1 MLFESSRV
9 SFRKMTEEDA
19 AVYHTWRN
27 DMEVMR
33 TTNPSLDLFTY
44 AETRQFVEQVI
55 LGSDTS
61 KSYMIL
67 DKESGRPIGITSLI
81 QLDYKNRSAECI
93 LDIGEKEFWGKGYGT
108 ESLRLL
114 LNYAFLELNLHRV
127 SLRVFAFN
135 DKAVALYEKIGF
147 KREGV
152 SRQAVFREG
161 NWHDILHMGIL
172 QEEYRFV

>member
-9 SFRKMTEEDA
+9 AFRKMTEDDA
-19 AVYHTWRN
+19 VVYHTWRN

-33 TTNPSLDLFTY
+33 TTNPSLDLVTF
-44 AETRQFVEQVI
+44 ADTRQFVEQVI
-55 LGSDTS
+55 LGSGTS

-67 DKESGRPIGITSLI
+67 DKPSGRSIGITSLT
-81 QLDYKNRSAECI
+81 QLDFKNRSAECI

-114 LNYAFLELNLHRV
+114 LDYAFLELNLHRV

-161 NWHDILHMGIL
+161 TWHDILHMGIL
-172 QEEYRFV
+172 QEEYRLG

>member
-1 MLFESSRV
+1 MLFESLRV

-67 DKESGRPIGITSLI
+67 DKLSERPIGITSLI

-147 KREGV
+147 KREGF

-161 NWHDILHMGIL
+161 QWHDILHMGIL
-172 QEEYRFV
+172 QEEYKPV

>member
-19 AVYHTWRN
+19 AIYHTWRN

-33 TTNPSLDLFTY
+33 TTSPSLDLFTY

-55 LGSDTS
+55 LGSGTS

-67 DKESGRPIGITSLI
+67 DKQSGRPIGITSLI
-81 QLDYKNRSAECI
+81 QLDFKNRSGECI
-93 LDIGEKEFWGKGYGT
+93 LDIGEKEFWGKGYGS

-114 LNYAFLELNLHRV
+114 LDYAFLELNLHRV

-152 SRQAVFREG
+152 SRQTVFREG

-172 QEEYRFV
+172 QEEYESV

>member
-9 SFRKMTEEDA
+9 LFRKMTEEDA

-33 TTNPSLDLFTY
+33 TTNPFLDLSTY

-67 DKESGRPIGITSLI
+67 DKPSGRAIGITSLI

-114 LNYAFLELNLHRV
+114 LNYAFLELNLHRI

-147 KREGV
+147 KREGI

-161 NWHDILHMGIL
+161 QWHDILHMGML
-172 QEEYRFV
+172 QEEYKAD

>member
-9 SFRKMTEEDA
+9 SFRKTTEEDA

-55 LGSDTS
+55 LGSGTS

-67 DKESGRPIGITSLI
+67 DKLSERPIGITSLI
-81 QLDYKNRSAECI
+81 QLDFKNRSAECI
-93 LDIGEKEFWGKGYGT
+93 LDIGEKEFWGKGYGN

-114 LNYAFLELNLHRV
+114 LNYAFHELNLHRV

-147 KREGV
+147 KREGI
-152 SRQAVFREG
+152 SRQALFREG
-161 NWHDILHMGIL
+161 QWHDLLHMGIL
-172 QEEYRFV
+172 QEEYKAG

>member
-9 SFRKMTEEDA
+9 AFRKMTEEDA

-33 TTNPSLDLFTY
+33 TTNPSLDLVTF
-44 AETRQFVEQVI
+44 ADTRQFVEQVI
-55 LGSDTS
+55 LGSGTS

-67 DKESGRPIGITSLI
+67 DKPSGRPIGITSLI
-81 QLDYKNRSAECI
+81 GLDFKNRSAECI
-93 LDIGEKEFWGKGYGT
+93 LDIGEKEFWGKGYGS

-114 LNYAFLELNLHRV
+114 LDYAFLELNLHRV

-152 SRQAVFREG
+152 SRQAVFRKG
-161 NWHDILHMGIL
+161 QWHDILHMGIL
-172 QEEYRFV
+172 QEEYKCG

>member
-9 SFRKMTEEDA
+9 LFRKMTEEDA

-93 LDIGEKEFWGKGYGT
+93 LDIGEKEFWGKGYGN

-147 KREGV
+147 KREGI

-161 NWHDILHMGIL
+161 QWHDILHMGIL
-172 QEEYRFV
+172 QEEYKPV

>member
-9 SFRKMTEEDA
+9 AFRKMTEDDA
-19 AVYHTWRN
+19 VVYHTWRN

-33 TTNPSLDLFTY
+33 TTNPSLDLAAF
-44 AETRQFVEQVI
+44 ADTRQFVEQVI
-55 LGSDTS
+55 LGSGTS

-67 DKESGRPIGITSLI
+67 DKPSGRPIGITSLT
-81 QLDYKNRSAECI
+81 QLDFKNRSAECI

-114 LNYAFLELNLHRV
+114 LDYAFLELNLHRV

-161 NWHDILHMGIL
+161 TWHDIIHMGIL
-172 QEEYRFV
+172 QEEYRLG